1 MPAIKRRRLTRS
13 RTYAHLSSV
22 GAEERRGGQ
31 RSRML
36 VTSSCVN
43 CRSSFQRIARAAAGL
58 KARSNL
64 LCAWRQRT
72 RSAGSLDTSAF
83 FRGPGMVVKYWDR
96 SGLAQG
102 MRPFH
107 AIVVAG
113 LARDPQAPSEADKEV
128 ERFLRDAEPPGH
140 DEWMSTAA
148 LKDAWKPGYAKALE
162 QLKDRIT
169 RELREL
175 LVPKPSH
182 GSRGP
187 ERLQKRFPIGRR
199 GTSEGEPSAF
209 RFADLG
215 ASFNGTRWE
224 VSGTVPSSTAN

>member
-1 MPAIKRRRLTRS
+1 MRLAPEDEKRRF
-13 RTYAHLSSV
+13 V
-22 GAEERRGGQ
+22 GH
-31 RSRML
+31 
-36 VTSSCVN
+36 V
-43 CRSSFQRIARAAAGL
+43 
-58 KARSNL
+58 
-64 LCAWRQRT
+64 
-72 RSAGSLDTSAF
+72 AF

-199 GTSEGEPSAF
+199 GTSKGSQARSALQISAPASTELDGKSREPSVQYGELSAHG
-209 RFADLG
+209 R
-215 ASFNGTRWE
+215 R
-224 VSGTVPSSTAN
+224 SSRCENLATAA